1 MDNNISYIQPF
12 SIPMVQ
18 VKIDED
24 TSELKSYDQV
34 KMFALKN
41 QEKAERISNSYNRH
55 NDKNWNDKFRI
66 LEKYPTTK
74 NLLTQYVNKILG
86 EGIGYD
92 ANFAISTS
100 WMTLTSKGFKSQLHN
115 HKNSF
120 WSGVYYFDDNY
131 SDHCGNLEL
140 RNPINDLSDFQVE
153 FKKLDSSTNPF
164 ICVVPISKCL
174 VLFPSY
180 IYHGIQTNHDAND
193 RFSLAFNIVPTGY
206 CGEAD
211 ASYDT
216 NWFN

>member
-41 QEKAERISNSYNRH
+41 QEKAERISYSYNRH
-55 NDKNWNDKFRI
+55 NDMNWNDKFRI

-100 WMTLTSKGFKSQLHN
+100 WMTLTSKGFKSQMHS

-131 SDHCGNLEL
+131 GDKSGRLTL
-140 RNPINDLSDFQVE
+140 RNPIFDLSNFLIE
-153 FKKLDSSTNPF
+153 TKKIDSATTPGLH
-164 ICVVPISKCL
+164 IRPKSKCL

-180 IYHGIQTNHDAND
+180 VYHEIETHNEDDD
-193 RFSLAFNIVPTGY
+193 RYSLAFNITPTGLY
-206 CGEAD
+206 GD
-211 ASYDT
+211 GDSTYDT
-216 NWFN
+216 NWIK